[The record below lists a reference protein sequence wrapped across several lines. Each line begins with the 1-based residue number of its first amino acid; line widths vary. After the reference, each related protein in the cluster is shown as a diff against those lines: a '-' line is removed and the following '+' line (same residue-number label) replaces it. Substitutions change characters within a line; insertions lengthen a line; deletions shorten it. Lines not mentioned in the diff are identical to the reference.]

1 MNLLVTGGAGF
12 IGSHFVKKQV
22 ETNAWNKIFVLDSLT
37 YAGNL
42 SNLAGIKEHKS
53 INFVKADI
61 NEEDVVN
68 ELTSKVQYVVHFA
81 AESHVDRSISG
92 PRNFI
97 ITNVLGTQNL
107 LEYSLRNNVKKFIHI
122 STDEVYGSIEHGSW
136 NEFEPVKPNSPY
148 SASKASSDL
157 LALSYAKT
165 FGLDVCITRCSNNYG
180 SFQHIEKVIPLFI
193 TNLILNKKVPLYGS
207 GLNSRDWLHVSDHC
221 KAIELVLQKGRSGEI
236 YNIGGGKE
244 LTNLELTNSILT
256 LMEKDITYINKVEDR
271 KGHDLRY
278 SVDYSKLTI
287 ETGYKPKIEFIEG
300 LNQTIEWYKANEKW
314 WKDILLRNEK

>member
-12 IGSHFVKKQV
+12 IGSHFVKHQLKSKS
-22 ETNAWNKIFVLDSLT
+22 WNKIYVLDSLT
-37 YAGNL
+37 YAGNR
-42 SNLAGIKEHKS
+42 SNLADIEFEEE
-53 INFVKADI
+53 ILFVKSDI
-61 NEEDVVN
+61 NEQEVVED
-68 ELTSKVQYVVHFA
+68 LTNKVQYVVHFA

-92 PRNFI
+92 PRSFI
-97 ITNVLGTQNL
+97 TTNVLGTQNL
-107 LEYSLRNNVKKFIHI
+107 LEYSLRNKVRKFIHI

-157 LALSYAKT
+157 VAMSYAKT
-165 FGLDVCITRCSNNYG
+165 YGLDVCVTRCSNNYG

-193 TNLILNKKVPLYGS
+193 TNLIQDKKVPLYGN

-221 KAIELVLQKGRSGEI
+221 NAIELVLQKGRQGEV

-244 LTNLELTNSILT
+244 LSNLELTHSILD
-256 LMEKDITYINKVEDR
+256 LMKKDRSFINYVEDR

-278 SVDYSKLTI
+278 SVDYSKLHL
-287 ETGYKPKIEFIEG
+287 ETGYKPQIDFFEG
-300 LNQTIEWYKANEKW
+300 LSETISWYEKNEKW
-314 WKDILLRNEK
+314 WREIILRNEK

>member
-97 ITNVLGTQNL
+97 IANVLGTQNL
-107 LEYSLRNNVKKFIHI
+107 LEYSLRNSVKKFIHI

-256 LMEKDITYINKVEDR
+256 LMKKDTTYINKVEDR